1 MSFQRSQIAG
11 DPTATLGRAIPR
23 LGERLVAQKLISQQ
37 QISQAL
43 EVQKRTGGFLGQIL
57 VDLGFVESQ
66 KVASFLAN
74 EFGVP
79 YVDLLAEA
87 PDPNIVKLVRENDVR
102 QLRAI
107 PIRIT
112 DGFLEVAMVDPLDTN
127 AIDALHQ
134 LTGYRILPV
143 LTMAWELERTI
154 NEIYDATSRAT
165 AALKQLGGGGSVEGA
180 VEPDRQDRARNQAS
194 AEAQVVVLVNS
205 LIEGAI
211 AVRASDIHF
220 EPRETMLRVRYRV
233 DGRLMD
239 QTDIP
244 RALQSPVLAR
254 LKALATM
261 DVTESRQPQ
270 DGRID
275 YDHHGKLLDLRV
287 SSIPTVFGEKM
298 VLRVLDKASVMVPL
312 SRLGFLSDQQERFEY
327 LISQPHGMIIVAG
340 PTGSGK
346 STTLYASLNRLN
358 DGTRNILTLEDPVEY
373 RVPGLNQVQVN
384 HNIGL
389 TFAAGLR
396 TLVRQDPD
404 VILVGEIR
412 DPETAEM
419 AVQASLTGHLMLTT
433 LHTNS
438 AVGTVSR
445 LTNLKVH
452 PFLISQAL
460 SGVVSQRL
468 LARVCASCSENYH
481 PDPHLL
487 RAIGIGPD
495 EERTIEFRRGRGCRV
510 CYGRG
515 FLGRI
520 GVFQV
525 LVVNEEMRR
534 LILRDATEDELE
546 QAAERAGMRSMQSS
560 ALQAVR
566 AGLTTPEEVGRAVRF
581 QQ

>member
-1 MSFQRSQIAG
+1 MSFQWSQASAG
-11 DPTATLGRAIPR
+11 GTAIDSRGMPR
-23 LGERLVAQKLISQQ
+23 LGERLVQQEMVTQQ
-37 QISQAL
+37 QITQAL
-43 EVQKRTGGFLGQIL
+43 EVQRRTGGFLGQTL
-57 VDLGFVESQ
+57 VDLGFVSAQ
-66 KVASFLAN
+66 GVATFLAS

-79 YVDLLAEA
+79 YVDLLMVR
-87 PDPNIVKLVRENDVR
+87 PDLEVVKLVQEQHVR

-107 PIRIT
+107 PLRVT
-112 DGFLEVAMVDPLDTN
+112 AGFLEVAMVDPLDTN
-127 AIDALHQ
+127 AIDTLHQ
-134 LTGYRILPV
+134 ITGYRILPV

-154 NEIYDATSRAT
+154 NELFDATSRAT
-165 AALKQLGGGGSVEGA
+165 AALKELGAEAAST
-180 VEPDRQDRARNQAS
+180 EPRDRQERGRQQAS

-220 EPRETMLRVRYRV
+220 EPREMGLRVRYRV

-244 RALQSPVLAR
+244 RALQTPILAR

-270 DGRID
+270 DGRMD
-275 YDHHGKLLDLRV
+275 YDHHGRLLDLRV
-287 SSIPTVFGEKM
+287 SSVPTVFGEKM
-298 VLRVLDKASVMVPL
+298 VLRVLDKSAVMVPL
-312 SRLGFLSDQQERFEY
+312 SHLGFLPDQQARFEE
-327 LISQPHGMIIVAG
+327 LITQPHGMIIVAG

-358 DGTRNILTLEDPVEY
+358 DGTRNIMTLEDPVEY

-384 HNIGL
+384 HQIGL
-389 TFAAGLR
+389 SFASGLR

-438 AVGTVSR
+438 AVGTIAR
-445 LTNLKVH
+445 LANLNID

-460 SGVVSQRL
+460 TGVVSQRL
-468 LARVCASCSENYH
+468 LARMCANCAELYR
-481 PDPHLL
+481 PDPEVL
-487 RAIGIGPD
+487 RAVGIGPE

-510 CYGRG
+510 CYNRG

-520 GVFQV
+520 GIFQV
-525 LVVNEEMRR
+525 LLVDEELRR
-534 LILRDATEDELE
+534 LIMRDASENELE
-546 QAAERAGMRSMQSS
+546 MAAERRGMRSLQSC
-560 ALQAVR
+560 AIEAVR
-566 AGLTTPEEVGRAVRF
+566 AGLTTPEEIGRVVRTMRH
-581 QQ
+581 

>member
-1 MSFQRSQIAG
+1 MSFQWSQASSGAG
-11 DPTATLGRAIPR
+11 LSANRGMPR
-23 LGERLVAQKLISQQ
+23 LGERLVQQGLVTQQ

-43 EVQKRTGGFLGQIL
+43 EVQKRTGGFLGQTL
-57 VDLGFVESQ
+57 VDLGFVSAQ
-66 KVASFLAN
+66 GVATFLAS

-79 YVDLLAEA
+79 YVDLLMVRPEPEA
-87 PDPNIVKLVRENDVR
+87 VKLVQEQHVR

-107 PIRIT
+107 PLRVT
-112 DGFLEVAMVDPLDTN
+112 AGFLEVAMVDPLDTN
-127 AIDALHQ
+127 AIDTLHQ
-134 LTGYRILPV
+134 LTAYRILPV

-154 NEIYDATSRAT
+154 NELFDATSRAT
-165 AALKQLGGGGSVEGA
+165 AALKELGADSTSG
-180 VEPDRQDRARNQAS
+180 EPRDRQERGRQQAS

-220 EPRETMLRVRYRV
+220 EPREVGLRVRYRV

-244 RALQSPVLAR
+244 RALQTPILAR

-270 DGRID
+270 DGRMD
-275 YDHHGKLLDLRV
+275 YDHHGRLLDLRV
-287 SSIPTVFGEKM
+287 SSVPTVFGEKM
-298 VLRVLDKASVMVPL
+298 VLRLLDKSAVMVPL
-312 SRLGFLSDQQERFEY
+312 SHLGFLPDQQARFEN
-327 LISQPHGMIIVAG
+327 LIVQPHGMIIVAG

-358 DGTRNILTLEDPVEY
+358 DGTRNIMTLEDPVEY

-384 HNIGL
+384 HQIGL
-389 TFAAGLR
+389 SFASGLR

-438 AVGTVSR
+438 AVGTIAR
-445 LTNLKVH
+445 LANLNID

-468 LARVCASCSENYH
+468 LARLCSSCAEPYQ
-481 PDPHLL
+481 PDREVL
-487 RAIGIGPD
+487 RAVGIGPE

-510 CYGRG
+510 CYHRG

-525 LVVNEEMRR
+525 LVVDDELRR
-534 LILRDATEDELE
+534 LIMREASESELE
-546 QAAERAGMRSMQSS
+546 EAAERRGMRSMQSC
-560 ALQAVR
+560 AIEAVR
-566 AGLTTPEEVGRAVRF
+566 AGLTTPEEIGRVVRTI
-581 QQ
+581 QH

>member
-1 MSFQRSQIAG
+1 MSFQWSQASAGGTAIASRG
-11 DPTATLGRAIPR
+11 MPR
-23 LGERLVAQKLISQQ
+23 LGERLVQQGLVTQQ
-37 QISQAL
+37 QITQAL
-43 EVQKRTGGFLGQIL
+43 EVQRRTGGFLGQTL
-57 VDLGFVESQ
+57 VDLGFVSAQ
-66 KVASFLAN
+66 GVATFLAS

-79 YVDLLAEA
+79 YVDLLMVR
-87 PDPNIVKLVRENDVR
+87 PDLEVVKLVQEQHVR
-102 QLRAI
+102 QLRAM
-107 PIRIT
+107 PLRVT
-112 DGFLEVAMVDPLDTN
+112 AGFLEVAMVDPLDTN
-127 AIDALHQ
+127 AIDTLHQ
-134 LTGYRILPV
+134 ITGYRILPV

-154 NEIYDATSRAT
+154 NELFDATSRAT
-165 AALKQLGGGGSVEGA
+165 AALKELGAEAAST
-180 VEPDRQDRARNQAS
+180 EPRDRQERGRQQAS

-220 EPRETMLRVRYRV
+220 EPREMGLRVRYRV

-244 RALQSPVLAR
+244 RALQTPILAR

-261 DVTESRQPQ
+261 DVTESRHPQ
-270 DGRID
+270 DGRMD
-275 YDHHGKLLDLRV
+275 YDHHGRLLDLRV
-287 SSIPTVFGEKM
+287 SSVPTVFGEKM
-298 VLRVLDKASVMVPL
+298 VLRVLDKSAVMVPL
-312 SRLGFLSDQQERFEY
+312 SHLGFLPDQQARFEE
-327 LISQPHGMIIVAG
+327 LITQPHGMIIVAG

-358 DGTRNILTLEDPVEY
+358 DGTRNIMTLEDPVEY

-384 HNIGL
+384 HQIGL
-389 TFAAGLR
+389 SFASGLR

-438 AVGTVSR
+438 AVGTIAR
-445 LTNLKVH
+445 LANLNID

-460 SGVVSQRL
+460 TGVVSQRL
-468 LARVCASCSENYH
+468 LARMCANCAELYR
-481 PDPHLL
+481 PDPEVL
-487 RAIGIGPD
+487 RAVGIGPE

-510 CYGRG
+510 CYNRG

-520 GVFQV
+520 GIFQV
-525 LVVNEEMRR
+525 LLVDEELRR
-534 LILRDATEDELE
+534 LIMRDASENELE
-546 QAAERAGMRSMQSS
+546 MAAERRGMRSLQSC
-560 ALQAVR
+560 AIEAVR
-566 AGLTTPEEVGRAVRF
+566 AGLTTPEEIGRVVRTMRH
-581 QQ
+581 